1 MVHEDFFSYVFTIFM
16 FPVSFYSML
25 FKTFSVVEVTI
36 LPNLLY
42 AGSAMA
48 LKIAM
53 VHILDHQNQF
63 YDLDEKAEDLDL
75 SKQY

>member
-1 MVHEDFFSYVFTIFM
+1 
-16 FPVSFYSML
+16 ML

>member
-1 MVHEDFFSYVFTIFM
+1 MM
-16 FPVSFYSML
+16 LVSFYSML
-25 FKTFSVVEVTI
+25 FKKLSVVEVTI
-36 LPNLLY
+36 LPNLLC

-53 VHILDHQNQF
+53 IHILDHQNQF
-63 YDLDEKAEDLDL
+63 YDLDEKAEDLNW

>member
-1 MVHEDFFSYVFTIFM
+1 MM
-16 FPVSFYSML
+16 LVSFYSML
-25 FKTFSVVEVTI
+25 FKKLSVVEVTT
-36 LPNLLY
+36 LPNLLC

-53 VHILDHQNQF
+53 IHILDHQNQF
-63 YDLDEKAEDLDL
+63 YDLDEKAEDLNL